1 MTRDRRGR
9 RQSLRTSA
17 TCPSAFGS
25 ANYAS
30 ATRKSETQHRGHE
43 DVPQSIDHRVPL
55 QLWRLERTL
64 TCYLPKVQ
72 RCSLVIIH
80 QAKRIFLTLGPRHP
94 ASECSTPK
102 P

>member
-1 MTRDRRGR
+1 MTRDRRGW
-9 RQSLRTSA
+9 RQSLRTST

-43 DVPQSIDHRVPL
+43 DAPQSIDHRVPL

-64 TCYLPKVQ
+64 TCYLPK
-72 RCSLVIIH
+72 SAKMLVGDH
-80 QAKRIFLTLGPRHP
+80 PSAKRIVLILGPHHP
-94 ASECSTPK
+94 ASECSTP
-102 P
+102 